1 MLIILELVQI
11 LRIAALN
18 DAAYEWYLAF
28 VLKELFSSKFVLK
41 QDSA

>member
-28 VLKELFSSKFVLK
+28 VFQRAFFL
-41 QDSA
+41 